1 MQGFLGNPPL
11 AWVMGLGTA
20 SLTMASLLGAR
31 KILVDRLSTLAART
45 ATHLDDLAV
54 NLIAN
59 TRAFALA
66 AVSLYAGSRFLSI
79 PAGVE
84 AILIRVMM
92 ILALLQANL
101 WAIAAVSFQLGR
113 TVQVRLEG
121 GAGGATAIR
130 LLGFGVKIILWAGFF
145 LVSLENL
152 GVNVTSLVTGLG
164 IGGLAV
170 ALALQN
176 ILGDLIAS
184 LTIVLDRPFAIG
196 DFLIVGDFL
205 GVVEHIGLKS
215 TRMRSLSGEQI
226 IFPNGDL
233 LKSRIRNFKAMRE
246 RRVAFTFGI
255 TYQASH
261 AKLMALG
268 PKVQA
273 IVACHPGARCDR
285 VHFKELGASALIFE
299 VVYFLEDP
307 DFNHYMDV
315 QQAINLELLQLIAM
329 EGLEFAYPTQ
339 TLFLAGRA
347 GA

>member
-1 MQGFLGNPPL
+1 MQGYLGNQPL
-11 AWVMGLGTA
+11 AWLMGLGTA
-20 SLTMASLLGAR
+20 FVVMACLLGAR
-31 KILVDRLSTLAART
+31 KILVGRLKALAERT

-54 NLIAN
+54 DLIAN
-59 TRAFALA
+59 TRAFALG

-84 AILIRVMM
+84 TALNRLLL

-101 WAIAAVSFQLGR
+101 WAIAAVSSQLRR
-113 TVQVRLEG
+113 TIQLRLEG
-121 GAGGATAIR
+121 GVGGATALR
-130 LLGFGVKIILWAGFF
+130 LVGLGVKIILWAGFL
-145 LVSLENL
+145 LVALENL
-152 GVNVTSLVTGLG
+152 GVNVTGLVTGLG

-176 ILGDLIAS
+176 LLGDLIAS

-233 LKSRIRNFKAMRE
+233 LKSRIRNFKAMGE
-246 RRVAFTFGI
+246 RRVAFTFGV
-255 TYQASH
+255 TYQSSH
-261 AKLMALG
+261 AKLVALG
-268 PKVQA
+268 PKVHA
-273 IVACHPGARCDR
+273 LVAGQPGARCDR
-285 VHFKELGASALIFE
+285 VHLKDLGDSALVFE

-315 QQAINLELLQLIAM
+315 QQAINLDLLQLIEM
-329 EGLEFAYPTQ
+329 EGLALAYPTR
-339 TLFLAGRA
+339 TVFLAGRP
-347 GA
+347 GL